1 VLDRTLFRLSLC
13 RSDIDD
19 QIRKL
24 SKIGAEFWT
33 FVPSH
38 FFVEDGSSKI
48 LSTLSRLPRFTSRGK
63 IS

>member
-1 VLDRTLFRLSLC
+1 LIARFSDCLYVDPFR
-13 RSDIDD
+13 DID